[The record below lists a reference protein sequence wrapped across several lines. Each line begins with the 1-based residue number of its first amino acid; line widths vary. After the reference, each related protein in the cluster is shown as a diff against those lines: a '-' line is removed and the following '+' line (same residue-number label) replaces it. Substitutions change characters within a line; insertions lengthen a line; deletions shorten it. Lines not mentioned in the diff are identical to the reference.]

1 MGINIGKKLK
11 KIKSKVIDAKK
22 GVQEL
27 ISYTVVTDKGKLEKL
42 LMRHGVK
49 LGNATSDKDVT
60 TAVLIA
66 NRKSHAFKN
75 ELAKVLQDKLSEAGE
90 KFSNIVGNSQD
101 FGFTGVDDV
110 TYMKGFTGVDD
121 FSDFTGW
128 DDFKNGVG
136 DLNPSFIQ
144 NLNQA
149 TNIASASN
157 TKEKTKA
164 GQAIS
169 DIWKFA
175 KTNILTQDNINAG
188 IQAGLSKINA
198 DSAARQ
204 NGAEQQAYL
213 LQQQQMQMQKSIKP
227 SASSNTILYVG
238 IGAVALIGIIFLVVK
253 SKK

>member
-1 MGINIGKKLK
+1 MKNGK
-11 KIKSKVIDAKK
+11 SIDAKK
-22 GVQEL
+22 AVQEL
-27 ISYTVVTDKGKLEKL
+27 ISYTVVTDKGKLERL

-49 LGNATSDKDVT
+49 LGKATSDRDVT

-66 NRKSHAFKN
+66 NRKSNAFKN
-75 ELAKVLQDKLSEAGE
+75 ELAKVLQDKLPEAGE
-90 KFSNIVGNSQD
+90 KFSNIVGSSQD

-128 DDFKNGVG
+128 DDFKSVSGV
-136 DLNPSFIQ
+136 NITPSFAQ
-144 NLNQA
+144 NLSQA
-149 TNIASASN
+149 TSTAVAAKKPQ
-157 TKEKTKA
+157 TKVGA
-164 GQAIS
+164 AIS
-169 DIWKFA
+169 SIWQFT

-188 IQAGLSKINA
+188 IQAGLNKVNS

-213 LQQQQMQMQKSIKP
+213 LQQQQMQMQSKVKSG
-227 SASSNTILYVG
+227 ASSNTILYVG

>member
-1 MGINIGKKLK
+1 MKNGKH
-11 KIKSKVIDAKK
+11 IDAKK
-22 GVQEL
+22 AVQEL

-66 NRKSHAFKN
+66 NRKSNSFKN
-75 ELAKVLQDKLSEAGE
+75 ELAKVLQDKLPEAGE

-128 DDFKNGVG
+128 DDFKNGIG

-149 TNIASASN
+149 TSTAVAA
-157 TKEKTKA
+157 KKPQTKA
-164 GQAIS
+164 GAAIS
-169 DIWKFA
+169 SIWQFT
-175 KTNILTQDNINAG
+175 KTNILTPENINAG
-188 IQAGLSKINA
+188 IQAGLNKVNA
-198 DSAARQ
+198 DSASRQ
-204 NGAEQQAYL
+204 GGADQQAYL
-213 LQQQQMQMQKSIKP
+213 LQQQQMQMQSKVKSGT
-227 SASSNTILYVG
+227 SSNTILYVG
-238 IGAVALIGIIFLVVK
+238 IGAIALIGIIFLVVK

>member
-1 MGINIGKKLK
+1 MKNGKH
-11 KIKSKVIDAKK
+11 IDAKK
-22 GVQEL
+22 AVQEL

-66 NRKSHAFKN
+66 NRKSNSFKN
-75 ELAKVLQDKLSEAGE
+75 ELAKVLQDKLPEAGE

-128 DDFKNGVG
+128 DDFKNGIG

-149 TNIASASN
+149 SSIAAASN
-157 TKEKTKA
+157 SKPKTKA
-164 GQAIS
+164 GAAIS
-169 DIWKFA
+169 SIWQFT
-175 KTNILTQDNINAG
+175 KTNILTPDNINAG
-188 IQAGLSKINA
+188 IQAGLSKVNA

-204 NGAEQQAYL
+204 GGAEQQAYL
-213 LQQQQMQMQKSIKP
+213 LQQQQMQMQRQVKP